1 MESTISK
8 ILFWT
13 IASSLATLAI
23 FQYFIYNLIR
33 LHNKKLA
40 EHRSNLD
47 QALIE
52 KERQILITRTDTQEE
67 TMQKIS
73 QEIHDNINQVL
84 TLSKINLSNLKN
96 LLPYENRIPLENA
109 ENLITNAICDLNAI
123 SRSLNG
129 DVVNQTSLL
138 RILEIECEKIN
149 KLGNIKIIIEC
160 TKYSENVNS
169 NIELALYR
177 LFQEAIRNSIV
188 HGEATEIEIELFSDQ
203 FHIKFKIADNGKGF
217 DIGSVNELPYTHQGL
232 KNMRRRIVSVDGSI
246 NITSKKGAG
255 TTIDVIIPLANSNQ

>member
-1 MESTISK
+1 MESTIST

-13 IASSLATLAI
+13 IASSLITLAI

-40 EHRSNLD
+40 EHKSNLD
-47 QALIE
+47 QTLIE
-52 KERQILITRTDTQEE
+52 KERQILITRSDTQEE

-84 TLSKINLSNLKN
+84 TLSKINLSNLKSI
-96 LLPYENRIPLENA
+96 LPIENRIPLENA
-109 ENLITNAICDLNAI
+109 ENLITNAICDLNTI

-129 DVVNQTSLL
+129 DVINQTSLL

-149 KLGNIKIIIEC
+149 KLGNINIIIEC
-160 TKYSENVNS
+160 AKYSGVVNS

-188 HGEATEIEIELFSDQ
+188 HGKATNIEIELFSDKSQ
-203 FHIKFKIADNGKGF
+203 IKFKIVDNGKGF
-217 DIGSVNELPYTHQGL
+217 DIVTIHELPYTHQGL

-246 NITSKKGAG
+246 NIYSKIGEG
-255 TTIDVIIPLANSNQ
+255 TTIDVTIPLSNTNQ